1 MEDAVRNSGPVI
13 TPGNLSSTIGFL
25 KEMGRGAEI
34 PKLLQAYVAGRK
46 GEGRKFWDLT
56 EHTFEEV
63 KDADVMETFKRQLDS
78 YEEKRDPGDVLARIG
93 EQKGW
98 NPEDVSFLAG
108 LNIDDFYKVFK
119 TRKGRDLRLTIYG
132 GLMFRSIAN
141 ADEEMKRVTEKAEA
155 ALRKIGCESPI
166 NARRIRKY
174 GIEIESPG
182 GIPTTKT

>member
-1 MEDAVRNSGPVI
+1 MQCKCNMPPVSPIRSSGDRNTFCSPI
-13 TPGNLSSTIGFL
+13 RASTSPGS
-25 KEMGRGAEI
+25 R
-34 PKLLQAYVAGRK
+34 
-46 GEGRKFWDLT
+46 
-56 EHTFEEV
+56 
-63 KDADVMETFKRQLDS
+63 
-78 YEEKRDPGDVLARIG
+78 
-93 EQKGW
+93 
-98 NPEDVSFLAG
+98 